1 VDEQAGL
8 VMAVDDLPGPL
19 VNFLNV
25 IGIEWPYINEDSIS
39 QFASLV
45 REFGQ
50 AVERTHQDAS
60 DAVQKLAQA
69 HQGASTQHMTS
80 GWAELSTAHV
90 NEIVE
95 GAGIVADALD
105 AWAAYIVVQ
114 KGIAVAQ
121 MVEMAVEFFADQA
134 AAVATFGIAEA
145 ALPAIIAAG
154 QAAGKSLI
162 EDLEQYVVGK
172 VMEAALKPFMAKV
185 QTLLSGLDW
194 GNTSSAGAGA
204 GSSFSVDEA
213 EVRQQI
219 SVIRS
224 HADTMVGHGQTLRN
238 GLAGLSF

>member
-1 VDEQAGL
+1 
-8 VMAVDDLPGPL
+8 MAVDDLPGPL

-50 AVERTHQDAS
+50 AVERTHQDAT
-60 DAVQKLAQA
+60 DAVQQLAQA
-69 HQGASTQHMTS
+69 HQGASTEQMAS

-95 GAGIVADALD
+95 AAGIVAAALD

-114 KGIAVAQ
+114 KGLAIAQ

-145 ALPAIIAAG
+145 ALPVIIEAG
-154 QAAGKSLI
+154 QKVGQSLI
-162 EDLEQYVVGK
+162 QDLEQYVLGK
-172 VMEAALKPFMAKV
+172 VIDAALKPFMAKV
-185 QTLLSGLDW
+185 QSLLSGLDW
-194 GNTSSAGAGA
+194 GNTSSAGSGA
-204 GSSFSVDEA
+204 GDGFSVDEA
-213 EVRQQI
+213 AVRSQL
-219 SVIRS
+219 STLRS

>member
-1 VDEQAGL
+1 
-8 VMAVDDLPGPL
+8 MAIDDLPGPL

-39 QFASLV
+39 QFASVV

-50 AVERTHQDAS
+50 AVERTHQDAT

-69 HQGASTQHMTS
+69 HQGASTRQMAS

-90 NEIVE
+90 NEIVQ

-134 AAVATFGIAEA
+134 AVATFGIAEA

-162 EDLEQYVVGK
+162 QDLEQYVIGQ

-185 QTLLSGLDW
+185 QQLLSGLDW
-194 GNTSSAGAGA
+194 GST
-204 GSSFSVDEA
+204 
-213 EVRQQI
+213 
-219 SVIRS
+219 
-224 HADTMVGHGQTLRN
+224 
-238 GLAGLSF
+238 

>member
-1 VDEQAGL
+1 
-8 VMAVDDLPGPL
+8 DDLPGPL

-69 HQGASTQHMTS
+69 HQGASTQQMTS

-114 KGIAVAQ
+114 KGLAVVQ

-145 ALPAIIAAG
+145 LLPAIIAAG

-162 EDLEQYVVGK
+162 EDLEQYVLGK
-172 VMEAALKPFMAKV
+172 VMDAALKPFMAKV

-194 GNTSSAGAGA
+194 GNTSSAGSGA

-213 EVRQQI
+213 EARQQI

>member
-1 VDEQAGL
+1 
-8 VMAVDDLPGPL
+8 MAIDDLPGPL

-39 QFASLV
+39 QFASVV

-50 AVERTHQDAS
+50 AVERTHQDAT

-69 HQGASTQHMTS
+69 HQGASTRQMAS

-90 NEIVE
+90 NEIVQ

-114 KGIAVAQ
+114 KGIA
-121 MVEMAVEFFADQA
+121 
-134 AAVATFGIAEA
+134 EA

-162 EDLEQYVVGK
+162 QDLEQYVIGQ

-185 QTLLSGLDW
+185 QQLLSGLDW
-194 GNTSSAGAGA
+194 GSTSAAGSGAGE
-204 GSSFSVDEA
+204 GFRLDEA
-213 EVRQQI
+213 AARQQI
-219 SVIRS
+219 SVLRT
-224 HADTMVGHGQTLRN
+224 HADTMIGHGQTLRN
-238 GLAGLSF
+238 GIAGLS

>member
-1 VDEQAGL
+1 
-8 VMAVDDLPGPL
+8 MAIDDLPGPL

-25 IGIEWPYINEDSIS
+25 IGIEWPYINEDSIT

-69 HQGASTQHMTS
+69 HKGSSTEQMAS
-80 GWAELSTAHV
+80 GWAELSDAHV
-90 NEIVE
+90 KEIVA

-114 KGIAVAQ
+114 KGIAIAQ

-162 EDLEQYVVGK
+162 QDLEQYVLGK
-172 VMEAALKPFMAKV
+172 VLDAALKPFMAKV
-185 QTLLSGLDW
+185 EAMLSGLDW
-194 GNTSSAGAGA
+194 GNTSSASSGA
-204 GSSFSVDEA
+204 GSGFSLDEA
-213 EVRQQI
+213 EVRTQI
-219 SVIRS
+219 STLRQ
-224 HADTMVGHGQTLRN
+224 HADTMAGHGQTLQS

>member
-1 VDEQAGL
+1 
-8 VMAVDDLPGPL
+8 MAIDDLPGPL

-39 QFASLV
+39 QFASVV

-50 AVERTHQDAS
+50 AVERTHQDAT

-69 HQGASTQHMTS
+69 HQGASTRQMAS

-90 NEIVE
+90 TEIVA

-134 AAVATFGIAEA
+134 AAVAPADPIDNHGTAGWRDDQWGHDFGD
-145 ALPAIIAAG
+145 G
-154 QAAGKSLI
+154 NK
-162 EDLEQYVVGK
+162 VGPHVNAWNDK
-172 VMEAALKPFMAKV
+172 L
-185 QTLLSGLDW
+185 GI
-194 GNTSSAGAGA
+194 GN
-204 GSSFSVDEA
+204 
-213 EVRQQI
+213 
-219 SVIRS
+219 S
-224 HADTMVGHGQTLRN
+224 HLYYACGG
-238 GLAGLSF
+238 

>member
-1 VDEQAGL
+1 
-8 VMAVDDLPGPL
+8 MAVDDLPGPL
-19 VNFLNV
+19 VNFLNI

-60 DAVQKLAQA
+60 DAVQQLAQA
-69 HQGASTQHMTS
+69 HQGASTQQMAS
-80 GWAELSTAHV
+80 GWAELSNAHV
-90 NEIVE
+90 TEIVE
-95 GAGIVADALD
+95 GAAIVAAALD

-114 KGIAVAQ
+114 KGIAIGQ

-162 EDLEQYVVGK
+162 EDLEQYVLGK
-172 VMEAALKPFMAKV
+172 VIDAALKPFMAKV
-185 QTLLSGLDW
+185 QAMLSGLDW
-194 GNTSSAGAGA
+194 GNTSSAGSGA
-204 GSSFSVDEA
+204 GSGFSLDEA
-213 EVRQQI
+213 AVRSQL
-219 SVIRS
+219 SVLRS
-224 HADTMVGHGQTLRN
+224 HADTMNGHGQTLRN

>member
-1 VDEQAGL
+1 
-8 VMAVDDLPGPL
+8 MAIDDLPGPL

-39 QFASLV
+39 QFASVV

-50 AVERTHQDAS
+50 AVERTHQDAT

-69 HQGASTQHMTS
+69 HQGASTRQMAS

-90 NEIVE
+90 TEIVA

-162 EDLEQYVVGK
+162 QDLEQYVIGQ

-185 QTLLSGLDW
+185 QQLLSGLDW
-194 GNTSSAGAGA
+194 GSTSSAGSGA
-204 GSSFSVDEA
+204 GEGFSLDEA
-213 EVRQQI
+213 AARQQI
-219 SVIRS
+219 SVLRT
-224 HADTMVGHGQTLRN
+224 HADTMIGHGQTLRN
-238 GLAGLSF
+238 GIAGLSF

>member
-1 VDEQAGL
+1 
-8 VMAVDDLPGPL
+8 MAIDDLPGPL

-39 QFASLV
+39 QFASVV

-50 AVERTHQDAS
+50 AVERTHQDAT

-69 HQGASTQHMTS
+69 HQGASTRQMAS

-90 NEIVE
+90 NEIVQ

-114 KGIAVAQ
+114 KGIAV
-121 MVEMAVEFFADQA
+121 
-134 AAVATFGIAEA
+134 
-145 ALPAIIAAG
+145 G

-162 EDLEQYVVGK
+162 QDLEQYVIGQ

-185 QTLLSGLDW
+185 QQLLSGLDW
-194 GNTSSAGAGA
+194 GSTSSAGSGA
-204 GSSFSVDEA
+204 GEGFRLDEA
-213 EVRQQI
+213 AARQQI
-219 SVIRS
+219 SVLRT
-224 HADTMVGHGQTLRN
+224 HAET
-238 GLAGLSF
+238 

>member
-1 VDEQAGL
+1 
-8 VMAVDDLPGPL
+8 MAIDDLPGPL

-25 IGIEWPYINEDSIS
+25 IGIEWPYINEDSIT

-50 AVERTHQDAS
+50 AVERTHQDAA

-69 HQGASTQHMTS
+69 HKGSSTEQMAS
-80 GWAELSTAHV
+80 GWAELSDAHV
-90 NEIVE
+90 KEIVA

-162 EDLEQYVVGK
+162 QDLEQYVLGK
-172 VMEAALKPFMAKV
+172 VLDAALKPFMAKV
-185 QTLLSGLDW
+185 EAMLSGLDW
-194 GNTSSAGAGA
+194 GSTSSASSGA
-204 GSSFSVDEA
+204 GSGFSLDEA
-213 EVRQQI
+213 EVRTQI
-219 SVIRS
+219 STLRQ
-224 HADTMVGHGQTLRN
+224 HADTMAGHGQTLQS

>member
-1 VDEQAGL
+1 
-8 VMAVDDLPGPL
+8 MAVDDLPGPL

-50 AVERTHQDAS
+50 AVERTHQDAT
-60 DAVQKLAQA
+60 DAVQQLAQA
-69 HQGASTQHMTS
+69 HQGASTEQMTS
-80 GWAELSTAHV
+80 GWSQLSSAHV
-90 NEIVE
+90 TEIVD

-114 KGIAVAQ
+114 KGIAIVQ

-145 ALPAIIAAG
+145 LLPAIIAAG

-162 EDLEQYVVGK
+162 QDLEQYVIGK
-172 VMEAALKPFMAKV
+172 VVEEALKPFMAKA
-185 QTLLSGLDW
+185 QSMLSGLDW
-194 GNTSSAGAGA
+194 GNTSSVGSGAGTMVQVEEGA
-204 GSSFSVDEA
+204 
-213 EVRQQI
+213 VRQHI
-219 SVIRS
+219 ATLRT
-224 HADTMVGHGQTLRN
+224 HAETMVGHGQTLRS
-238 GLAGLSF
+238 GIEGLSF

>member
-1 VDEQAGL
+1 
-8 VMAVDDLPGPL
+8 MAIDDLPGPL

-39 QFASLV
+39 QFASVV

-50 AVERTHQDAS
+50 AVERTHQDAT

-69 HQGASTQHMTS
+69 HQGASTRQMAS

-90 NEIVE
+90 TEIVA

-162 EDLEQYVVGK
+162 QDLEQYVIGQ

-185 QTLLSGLDW
+185 QQLLSGLDW
-194 GNTSSAGAGA
+194 GGTSSAGSGA
-204 GSSFSVDEA
+204 GEGFSLDEA
-213 EVRQQI
+213 AARQQI
-219 SVIRS
+219 SVLRT
-224 HADTMVGHGQTLRN
+224 HADTMIGHGQTLRN
-238 GLAGLSF
+238 GIAGLSF

>member
-1 VDEQAGL
+1 
-8 VMAVDDLPGPL
+8 MAVDDLPGPL

-50 AVERTHQDAS
+50 AVERTHQDAT

-69 HQGASTQHMTS
+69 HQGASTRQMTS
-80 GWAELSTAHV
+80 GWSELSTAHV

-114 KGIAVAQ
+114 KGIAIAQ

-162 EDLEQYVVGK
+162 QDLEQYVIGK
-172 VMEAALKPFMAKV
+172 VVEAALKPFMAKA
-185 QTLLSGLDW
+185 QQLLSGLDW
-194 GNTSSAGAGA
+194 GNTSSAGSGV
-204 GSSFSVDEA
+204 GSSFSLDEA
-213 EVRQQI
+213 AARQQI
-219 SVIRS
+219 SVLRT

-238 GLAGLSF
+238 GIAGLSF